1 AHLRAVAAV
10 RCGSLLLPDLRV
22 LQLGDAAGNSLC
34 REALAQA
41 ARAARDERSLEP
53 ASFFTPGAAPAAL
66 DLRPDQEPLPP
77 DTDRPVT
84 FLLLPS
90 G

>member
-1 AHLRAVAAV
+1 MPSLPSGAA
-10 RCGSLLLPDLRV
+10 RCGAFLLPDLRV

-53 ASFFTPGAAPAAL
+53 APYSPPA
-66 DLRPDQEPLPP
+66 LRRLRWTKGLIKNLSPRTLTGQ
-77 DTDRPVT
+77 
-84 FLLLPS
+84 
-90 G
+90 